1 MGDEKPTQ
9 KATVIEGARRA
20 SPPLNT
26 DPRVGQTLAGRYR
39 ILKKLGAGGMGAVYL
54 GEHIV
59 LEKKFAIKI
68 LTTERSREYLS
79 RFAQEAKA
87 ASKIG
92 HENIIDITD
101 FGETDDGAA
110 FLAMEFLDGGDL
122 GRRIRDFGP
131 QTIPMCVSVLNQVCS
146 ALEAAHEKGIIHR
159 DLKPDNIYLVERPG
173 RDPQVKVLDF
183 GLARV
188 TSVPAGQRL
197 TKEGTLLGTPE
208 YMSPEQVRA
217 DPVDGRT
224 DVYSAGCVLYE
235 MLTGSVPFDADPY
248 IRILAM
254 QVKEPPMPPSQRRP
268 EAGITPALEAVVLKA
283 LAKDV
288 ETRFQSMRDLALAL
302 CAATNTDPR
311 QFWHGHERIPATM
324 VAPSSK
330 RAAAQRRW
338 PWLVGAAVVA
348 VGIGAFIGRR
358 EAPPASPSVAAPAP
372 VVVVAPAPVAVAA
385 PAATAHSHVKIDS
398 LPGGADVKR
407 GDALLGR
414 TPLEL
419 ELPADAPPF
428 DVVVSRHGFHDA
440 TLQIAPDRGRDYEVP
455 LLPGAGDG
463 AAQSRSSSASQNKSP
478 SASQNRS
485 SSASQSKSSSASQ
498 NKSPSASPSK
508 SPGTAQNKSSSAA
521 PNKSPAT
528 AKSPNKSS
536 ELKDVFSDE

>member
-1 MGDEKPTQ
+1 
-9 KATVIEGARRA
+9 
-20 SPPLNT
+20 
-26 DPRVGQTLAGRYR
+26 
-39 ILKKLGAGGMGAVYL
+39 
-54 GEHIV
+54 
-59 LEKKFAIKI
+59 
-68 LTTERSREYLS
+68 
-79 RFAQEAKA
+79 
-87 ASKIG
+87 
-92 HENIIDITD
+92 
-101 FGETDDGAA
+101 
-110 FLAMEFLDGGDL
+110 
-122 GRRIRDFGP
+122 
-131 QTIPMCVSVLNQVCS
+131 
-146 ALEAAHEKGIIHR
+146 
-159 DLKPDNIYLVERPG
+159 
-173 RDPQVKVLDF
+173 
-183 GLARV
+183 
-188 TSVPAGQRL
+188 
-197 TKEGTLLGTPE
+197 
-208 YMSPEQVRA
+208 
-217 DPVDGRT
+217 
-224 DVYSAGCVLYE
+224 

-330 RAAAQRRW
+330 PAAAQRRW

-428 DVVVSRHGFHDA
+428 DVVVSRHGFHEA
-440 TLQIAPDRGRDYEVP
+440 TLQIAPDRSRNYEVP

-463 AAQSRSSSASQNKSP
+463 AAQSKSF
-478 SASQNRS
+478 
-485 SSASQSKSSSASQ
+485 
-498 NKSPSASPSK
+498 SASPNK
-508 SPGTAQNKSSSAA
+508 SPGTAQNKPPAA
-521 PNKSPAT
+521 AHNKPPAT